1 MASAGK
7 RDSNFHVVSNQSS
20 IQESNGGNDMDKYAT
35 KEELAHTKE
44 LLSEKIDHLSDVT
57 DTKIDNLSTKINTKI
72 NVVIG
77 IIASSVAAILVKML
91 FF

>member
-7 RDSNFHVVSNQSS
+7 RDSNFYVVSNQSS

-44 LLSEKIDHLSDVT
+44 LLSEKIDHRSDVT
-57 DTKIDNLSTKINTKI
+57 DTKIDNLSTKI

-77 IIASSVAAILVKML
+77 IIASSVAAILVKIL